1 MRIDFKDE
9 AALKTLTRCLL
20 KQDFNL
26 SVNLPPKQLVPTL
39 PLRLNYILWIE
50 DFIETFKL
58 KDVIGLDIG
67 RFLRTAQVQL
77 YITVHNPNMIT
88 DSTFDPQAVVHRA
101 FTHCWQRDEIPTG
114 VCLALN

>member
-88 DSTFDPQAVVHRA
+88 DSTFDRLWCIVHLPIVGNETKFR
-101 FTHCWQRDEIPTG
+101 
-114 VCLALN
+114 LAYVWH